1 MERGDQIT
9 IRKELNPLGVVLTSI
24 LAGDIV
30 YSPMAVGSAMLA
42 VGLVPPAT
50 LVLGTV
56 GIGAIGTIIAYS
68 SFMSPMR
75 RLVMRKLSTGEI
87 YYEHHGILHSSNM
100 VIHEPGQLLSTG
112 SRIGLTHLAA
122 FKSNLVFGLPLFK
135 EEHEIT
141 ISKRG
146 PSQFSR
152 SEIARR
158 ARMMLNREIHD
169 PAKPDVVGYD
179 LIDRNCEHFA
189 YWCRTGEWRSFQI
202 EDNLS
207 S

>member
-9 IRKELNPLGVVLTSI
+9 IRKELNPLGLVLTGI

-30 YSPMAVGSAMLA
+30 YTPLAVGAAMLA
-42 VGLVPPAT
+42 VGLAPPSLLA
-50 LVLGTV
+50 V
-56 GIGAIGTIIAYS
+56 GAIAAQAV
-68 SFMSPMR
+68 FMSPTG
-75 RLVMRKLSTGEI
+75 RLVMRKLSKGEF
-87 YYEHHGILHSSNM
+87 YYEHHGILESSNM

-112 SRIGLTHLAA
+112 SRIGLTNLAA
-122 FKSNLVFGLPLFK
+122 FQSNLVFGLPLFK

-141 ISKRG
+141 MSKRG
-146 PSQFSR
+146 RSR
-152 SEIARR
+152 FTRREIVRR
-158 ARMMLNREIHD
+158 ARLMLNKEIHD
-169 PAKPDVVGYD
+169 PATPDVVGYD

-189 YWCRTGEWRSFQI
+189 HWCRTGEWRSFQI